1 MIFMN
6 MQMRYPLA
14 TPEDPAA
21 RKRLRDKL
29 QLNSYL
35 ERRELFRLGSS
46 SVHCELYASDDLSAP
61 TVLFLPGI
69 GTYCELYGEM
79 LSKLRDRGF
88 NVVGIDL
95 PGHGYSGGTRGLY
108 TVEQVS
114 SIVSELLDHLEQ
126 RFDGPFAVFGYS
138 IGALLGIAAAER
150 DERVSAVLCGT
161 LLLPDI
167 APDILHEMGWQW
179 THTSAFF
186 FPYLHVPLRMFVD
199 FEQLLAD
206 HPAGEE
212 INRDPLIVFDYPLRT
227 LSSAFSCRCGVLNR
241 TFPFKSAIIQGDR
254 DEVLPLSY
262 AKRVI
267 KCCAQP
273 FDLLVLDG
281 ASHMVPWLRT
291 DCLVDMSAAWLSQQL
306 VTKT

>member
-1 MIFMN
+1 MN
-6 MQMRYPLA
+6 MQMRYPQQS
-14 TPEDPAA
+14 PQVNAA
-21 RKRLRDKL
+21 RERLRDKL
-29 QLNSYL
+29 NLHPYL
-35 ERRELFRLGSS
+35 KNRELFRLDGGI
-46 SVHCELYASDDLSAP
+46 HCELYPCGEQGAP
-61 TVLFLPGI
+61 TVIFLPGI

-88 NVVGIDL
+88 NVVGVDL
-95 PGHGYSGGTRGLY
+95 PGHGYSSGARGLY

-114 SIVSELLDHLEQ
+114 AIVSKLIDHLQ
-126 RFDGPFAVFGYS
+126 PRFDGPFAMYGYS
-138 IGALLGIAAAER
+138 IGALLGLAAAER
-150 DERVSAVLCGT
+150 DERITAVLCGT

-167 APDILHEMGWQW
+167 SPDILHEMGWHW

-227 LSSAFSCRCGVLNR
+227 LSSAFSCRCGVLKR
-241 TFPFKSAIIQGDR
+241 SFHFRSAIIQGDR

-262 AKRVI
+262 AQRVVAR
-267 KCCAQP
+267 CTQP
-273 FDLLVLDG
+273 FELLVLEG
-281 ASHMVPWLRT
+281 ASHMVPWLKT
-291 DCLVDMSAAWLSQQL
+291 EQLVDMSAAWLTRHL
-306 VTKT
+306 VTQA